1 MKNKYLL
8 RGLLPIAALFHG
20 AVSGQSLIHYWN
32 FNNNASVAAITAP
45 SPAAALQNGTITAF
59 QNGTADP
66 NTFINLSS
74 ATGNGFS
81 TINGRNGD
89 AAGTHLRYNNPI
101 PGNIQFALPTTG
113 YNNVVVKFTTRRS
126 GSGAGKQ
133 KWSYSIDGV
142 TFLPFTYTANNDP
155 EGAVLPVDGDPT
167 LVTLDFSNNFS
178 ANNNPNF
185 MLKVEFTAGPG
196 GTVGNNR
203 FDNFTVDATAMSG
216 VDTTPPTV
224 TYLPA
229 NNANNASATVNPTI
243 TFNENVRL
251 IDNSAITAANAQ
263 NLIELKLNN
272 ATGTTVPFTTTFSN
286 NQITIIPTAGLL
298 PNQAYY
304 LALKPNMVEDASDNA
319 VTTATSSTF
328 TTAGTSISLDK
339 TLIKVNENAGTL
351 AFKINVAN
359 PSNATVNL
367 VVKPAPFSTANSS
380 DFTLANQT
388 INITPSTTSVTVNI
402 PILDDNL
409 EEQQAEY
416 FVVSLENPAG
426 TTITGDTSSTVYII
440 DNDKAAPVPSNQIS
454 LNYIGSF
461 DPSGNNNS
469 STEIVVHDPAT
480 QRLFTISSLT
490 DVFDIINFSNP
501 LAPTVVSTI
510 DMTLYGGITS
520 IAVKNGI
527 IAVASPNGTNPQ
539 GNGSVV
545 FFDINGTFLKQV
557 QVGVLPDMI
566 TFTPDGTKVMTANEG
581 EPNDAYTVDPE
592 GSISIINIPNL
603 TVAGIQ
609 ALTQSN
615 VTTLSLTT
623 FNGQEA
629 ALIASGGRKVKAT
642 STLAQDLEPEYVTI
656 SSDSQKAWVSCQENN
671 AIIEVNLA
679 TNTLGNIWGLGK
691 KDMSLPGNGFDAS
704 DNNGEVLIANWP
716 VKAYYNPD
724 AMASFKVGSTTY
736 LVTAN
741 EGDEKDLGGF
751 SERTTV
757 GANGY
762 ALDSTIFPNASV
774 LKASHNLGRFRV
786 TNVNGNTDGDADFE
800 EINALGARSF
810 SIFNTDTKQLV
821 YDSGDRFE
829 SYIAANHPLIFNADN
844 EANGAKNRS
853 RAKGPEPE
861 GVTLGTISGQTF
873 AFITLE
879 RTGGVMVYNV
889 TDPNNVTF
897 VDYKHSRSTSAF
909 AGDNGPEGIIYIA
922 PENMNNGKGY
932 VIIANEISGTLSMY
946 EVLPSATLGTGEVKP
961 EKATFNIF
969 PNPVNKGNTL
979 YFNRA
984 QSYEL
989 YDMSGKLLGKEKN
1002 ALTIDTS
1009 KLNTGVY
1016 LIKTSEG
1023 EVKRFIVK

>member
-20 AVSGQSLIHYWN
+20 AVSGQSTLVHYWN
-32 FNNNASVAAITAP
+32 FNNNASVAAITTP
-45 SPAAALQNGTITAF
+45 TSTLLNGSITAVST
-59 QNGTADP
+59 GTGSTD
-66 NTFINLSS
+66 TFIDFAGGTSQNFNVDNLN
-74 ATGNGFS
+74 A
-81 TINGRNGD
+81 RNGD
-89 AAGTHLRYNNPI
+89 ASGTHLRYNYPI
-101 PGNIQFALPTTG
+101 NGNVQFNLPTTG
-113 YNNVVVKFTTRRS
+113 YNNVVVKFSTRRS
-126 GSGAGKQ
+126 GSGAGNQ
-133 KWSYSIDGV
+133 NWSYSLDGT
-142 TFLPFTYTANNDP
+142 TFLPYQTVTSQDANP
-155 EGAVLPVDGDPT
+155 QLIT
-167 LVTLDFSNNFS
+167 FDFSNVTGVS
-178 ANNNPNF
+178 NNPNF
-185 MLKVEFTAGPG
+185 KLKVEFAQG
-196 GTVGNNR
+196 GGGAVGNNR
-203 FDNFTVDATAMSG
+203 FDNFTLDATSVG
-216 VDTTPPTV
+216 GTDTTPPTV
-224 TYLPA
+224 AYLPA
-229 NNANNASATVNPTI
+229 NNINNASTTVNPTI

-251 IDNSAITAANAQ
+251 IDNSAITSANAQ
-263 NLIELKLNN
+263 SLVELRLGNS
-272 ATGTTVPFTTTFSN
+272 TGNVVPFTTTFAN
-286 NQITIIPTAGLL
+286 NVITVVPTGGLV

-304 LALKPNMVEDASDNA
+304 LALKPNMVEDTSDNA
-319 VTTATSSTF
+319 IATATSSIF

-339 TLIKVNENAGTL
+339 TLIKVNENSGTL
-351 AFKINVAN
+351 AFKINVTN
-359 PSNATVNL
+359 PSNATANL
-367 VVKPAPFSTANSS
+367 VVKPASFNTANSS
-380 DFTLANQT
+380 DFTFTSQT
-388 INITPSTTSVTVNI
+388 INITPSTTSITVNI
-402 PILDDNL
+402 PVLDDTL

-416 FVVSLENPAG
+416 FVLSLENPVG
-426 TTITGDTSSTVYII
+426 TTITGDTTSTVYII
-440 DNDKAAPVPSNQIS
+440 DNDKAAPVPSNQIT

-480 QRLFTISSLT
+480 QKLFTISSLT
-490 DVFDIINFSNP
+490 DVFDIINFANP
-501 LAPTVVSTI
+501 LAPSVINTVN
-510 DMTLYGGITS
+510 MAPYGGITS
-520 IAVKNGI
+520 IAVKNGLV
-527 IAVASPNGTNPQ
+527 AVASPNGTNAQ
-539 GNGSVV
+539 QNGSVV
-545 FFDINGTFLKQV
+545 FFDINGNFLKQV
-557 QVGVLPDMI
+557 TVGVLPDMI

-592 GSISIINIPNL
+592 GSISIIDISGGINNL
-603 TVAGIQ
+603 S
-609 ALTQSN
+609 QSN
-615 VTTLSLTT
+615 VTTLGFTGYNS
-623 FNGQEA
+623 QEA
-629 ALIASGGRKVKAT
+629 AFISSGGRKVKST
-642 STLAQDLEPEYVTI
+642 STLAQDLEPEYIAI
-656 SSDSQKAWVSCQENN
+656 SADSQKAWVSCQENN
-671 AIIEVNLA
+671 GIIEVNLSN
-679 TNTLGNIWGLGK
+679 NTLGNIWGLGK
-691 KDMSLPGNGFDAS
+691 KDMNLPGNGFDAS
-704 DNNGEVLIANWP
+704 DNNGEILIANWP

-724 AMASFKVGSTTY
+724 AMASFKVGNTNY

-762 ALDSTIFPNASV
+762 TLDSTIFPNAFV

-800 EINALGARSF
+800 EIHALGARSF
-810 SIFNTDTKQLV
+810 SIFNADTKQIV

-829 SYIAANHPLIFNADN
+829 RYIAANHPLIFNADN

-861 GVTLGTISGQTF
+861 GVTLGTIAGQTF

-909 AGDNGPEGIIYIA
+909 GGDNGPEGITYIPPA
-922 PENMNNGKGY
+922 NMNNGKGY
-932 VIIANEISGTLSMY
+932 VVVANEISGTLSMY
-946 EVLPSATLGTGEVKP
+946 EVIPSSTLSTGEVKT
-961 EKATFNIF
+961 EKASFNIF

-984 QSYEL
+984 QGYEL

>member
-1 MKNKYLL
+1 M
-8 RGLLPIAALFHG
+8 PIAALFHG
-20 AVSGQSLIHYWN
+20 AVSGQSTLIHYWN
-32 FNNNASVAAITAP
+32 FNNNASVAAITTP
-45 SPAAALQNGTITAF
+45 TSTLLNGSITATST
-59 QNGTADP
+59 GTGNTD
-66 NTFINLSS
+66 TFIDFAGGTSQNFNINNLN
-74 ATGNGFS
+74 A
-81 TINGRNGD
+81 RNGD
-89 AAGTHLRYNNPI
+89 ASGTHLRYNYPI
-101 PGNIQFALPTTG
+101 NGNVQFNLPTTG
-113 YNNVVVKFTTRRS
+113 YNNVIVKFTTRRS
-126 GSGAGKQ
+126 GSGAGIQ
-133 KWSYSIDGV
+133 TWSYSLDGTTYTTYQTVSPQDANPQLV
-142 TFLPFTYTANNDP
+142 TF
-155 EGAVLPVDGDPT
+155 
-167 LVTLDFSNNFS
+167 DFSNVTGVS
-178 ANNNPNF
+178 NNPNF
-185 MLKVEFTAGPG
+185 KLKVVFTQGTG
-196 GTVGNNR
+196 GAVGNNR
-203 FDNFTVDATAMSG
+203 FDNFTVDATSVGGA
-216 VDTTPPTV
+216 DTTSPTV
-224 TYLPA
+224 AYLPA
-229 NNANNASATVNPTI
+229 NNVNNASTTVNPTI

-251 IDNSAITAANAQ
+251 IDNSVITSANAQ
-263 NLIELKLNN
+263 NLVELRLGN
-272 ATGTTVPFTTTFSN
+272 ATGNTVPFTTTFAN
-286 NQITIIPTAGLL
+286 NVITVIPTGGLV

-304 LALKPNMVEDASDNA
+304 LALKPNMVEDTSDNA
-319 VTTATSSTF
+319 ATTSTSSIF

-339 TLIKVNENAGTL
+339 TLIKVNENTGTL
-351 AFKINVAN
+351 AFKINVNN

-367 VVKPAPFSTANSS
+367 VAKPASFNTANSS
-380 DFTLANQT
+380 DFTFTSQT
-388 INITPSTTSVTVNI
+388 INITPSTTSITVNI
-402 PILDDNL
+402 PIIDDTL
-409 EEQQAEY
+409 AEQQAEY
-416 FVVSLENPAG
+416 FVLGLENPVG
-426 TTITGDTSSTVYII
+426 TTITGDTTSTVYII
-440 DNDKAAPVPSNQIS
+440 DNDKAAPVPSNPNM

-461 DPSGNNNS
+461 DPSGNNTS
-469 STEIVVHDPAT
+469 STEIVVHDAAT

-490 DVFDIINFSNP
+490 DVFDIINFANP
-501 LAPTVVSTI
+501 LAPSVITTVN
-510 DMTLYGGITS
+510 MAPYGGITS

-545 FFDINGTFLKQV
+545 FFDINGNFLKQV
-557 QVGVLPDMI
+557 NVGVLPDMVA
-566 TFTPDGTKVMTANEG
+566 FTPDGTKVMTANEG
-581 EPNDAYTVDPE
+581 EPNDTYTVDPE
-592 GSISIINIPNL
+592 GSISILNIPNL

-615 VTTLSLTT
+615 VTTLAFTQ

-629 ALIASGGRKVKAT
+629 TLALTGGRKVKST
-642 STLAQDLEPEYVTI
+642 STLAQDLEPEYITI
-656 SSDSQKAWVSCQENN
+656 SPDSQKAWVSCQENN
-671 AIIEVNLA
+671 AIIEVDLV

-716 VKAYYNPD
+716 VKTYYNPD
-724 AMASFKVGSTTY
+724 AMASFKVGNTNY

-762 ALDSTIFPNASV
+762 TLDSTIFPNASI

-810 SIFNTDTKQLV
+810 SIFNADTKQIV
-821 YDSGDRFE
+821 YDSGDQFE
-829 SYIAANHPLIFNADN
+829 RYIAANHPLIFNADN
-844 EANGAKNRS
+844 EANGAKARS

-861 GVTLGTISGQTF
+861 GVTLGTIAGQTF

-909 AGDNGPEGIIYIA
+909 GGDNGPEGITYIPPA
-922 PENMNNGKGY
+922 NMNNGKGY
-932 VIIANEISGTLSMY
+932 VIVANEISGTLSMY
-946 EVLPSATLGTGEVKP
+946 EVTPSATLATGEVKT

-984 QSYEL
+984 QGYEL
-989 YDMSGKLLGKEKN
+989 YDMNGKLLGKEKS

>member
-20 AVSGQSLIHYWN
+20 ALTAQTTLVHYWN
-32 FNNNASVAAITAP
+32 FNNSTSLAAITTPTSSLLNGSITAV
-45 SPAAALQNGTITAF
+45 STGTGNTDTYIDFSNGTN
-59 QNGTADP
+59 QNF
-66 NTFINLSS
+66 NVENLN
-74 ATGNGFS
+74 A
-81 TINGRNGD
+81 RNGD
-89 AAGTHLRYNNPI
+89 ASGTHLRYNYPI
-101 PGNIQFALPTTG
+101 NGNVQFLLPTTG

-126 GSGAGKQ
+126 GSGAGNQ
-133 KWSYSIDGV
+133 NWFYSLDGTTFVPYQTV
-142 TFLPFTYTANNDP
+142 TSQDANP
-155 EGAVLPVDGDPT
+155 QLIT
-167 LVTLDFSNNFS
+167 FDFSAVAGVS
-178 ANNNPNF
+178 NNPNF
-185 MLKVEFTAGPG
+185 KLKVEFSQGSG
-196 GTVGNNR
+196 GAVGNNR
-203 FDNFTVDATAMSG
+203 FDNFTVDATPAGG

-224 TYLPA
+224 AYLPA
-229 NNANNASATVNPTI
+229 NNVNNASTTVNPTI

-251 IDNSAITAANAQ
+251 IDNSAITSANAQ
-263 NLIELKLNN
+263 NLVELRLNN
-272 ATGTTVPFTTTFSN
+272 ATGTVVPFTTTFAN
-286 NQITIIPTAGLL
+286 NAITVIPTAGLV

-304 LALKPNMVEDASDNA
+304 LALKPNLVEDTSDNA

-328 TTAGTSISLDK
+328 TTAATSIALDK
-339 TLIKVNENAGTL
+339 NLIKVNENAGTL
-351 AFKINVAN
+351 AFKINVTN
-359 PSNATVNL
+359 PSNSTVNL
-367 VVKPAPFSTANSS
+367 VVKPASFNTANSS

-402 PILDDNL
+402 PIIDDTL

-416 FVVSLENPAG
+416 FVVGLENPVGA
-426 TTITGDTSSTVYII
+426 TITGDANSTVYII

-461 DPSGNNNS
+461 DPSGNSSS
-469 STEIVVHDPAT
+469 STEIVVHDAAT

-501 LAPTVVSTI
+501 TTPTVIQTVN
-510 DMTLYGGITS
+510 MAPYGGITS

-545 FFDINGTFLKQV
+545 FFDINGVFLKQLN
-557 QVGVLPDMI
+557 VGVLPDMI
-566 TFTPDGTKVMTANEG
+566 TFSPDGTKVMTANEG

-592 GSISIINIPNL
+592 GSISIIDVPTL

-609 ALTQSN
+609 ALTQTN
-615 VTTLSLTT
+615 VTTLGFTQ
-623 FNGQEA
+623 FNGMEA
-629 ALIASGGRKVKAT
+629 TLATTGGRKVKST
-642 STLAQDLEPEYVTI
+642 STLAQDLEPEYIAI
-656 SSDSQKAWVSCQENN
+656 SPDSQKAWVSCQENN

-679 TNTLGNIWGLGK
+679 TKALTGIWGLGK

-724 AMASFKVGSTTY
+724 AMASYKIGNTNY

-762 ALDSTIFPNASV
+762 GLDSTVFPNASI
-774 LKASHNLGRFRV
+774 LKASHNLGRFR
-786 TNVNGNTDGDADFE
+786 TTSVNGNTDGDAEYE
-800 EINALGARSF
+800 EIHALGARSF

-821 YDSGDRFE
+821 FDSGDQFE
-829 SYIAANHPLIFNADN
+829 RHTAAYHPLIFNADN
-844 EANGAKNRS
+844 EANGAKSRS

-861 GVTLGTISGQTF
+861 GVTLGTINGQTF

-909 AGDNGPEGIIYIA
+909 GGDNGPEGITYIPPA
-922 PENMNNGKGY
+922 NMNNGKGY
-932 VIIANEISGTLSMY
+932 VIVANEISGTLSMY
-946 EVLPSATLGTGEVKP
+946 EVALSPTLSTGEVKT

-984 QSYEL
+984 QGYEL
-989 YDMSGKLLGKEKN
+989 YDMSGKILGKEKS

-1023 EVKRFIVK
+1023 EVKRVIVK

>member
-20 AVSGQSLIHYWN
+20 AVSGQSTLVHYWN
-32 FNNNASVAAITAP
+32 FNNNASVAAITTAT
-45 SPAAALQNGTITAF
+45 STLLNGSITAVST
-59 QNGTADP
+59 GTGSTD
-66 NTFINLSS
+66 TFIDFAGGTSQNFNVDNLN
-74 ATGNGFS
+74 A
-81 TINGRNGD
+81 RNGD
-89 AAGTHLRYNNPI
+89 ASGTHLRYNYPI
-101 PGNIQFALPTTG
+101 NGNVQFNLPTTG
-113 YNNVVVKFTTRRS
+113 YNNVVVKFSTRRS
-126 GSGAGKQ
+126 GSGAGNQ
-133 KWSYSIDGV
+133 NWSYSLDGTTFVPYQTV
-142 TFLPFTYTANNDP
+142 TSQDANP
-155 EGAVLPVDGDPT
+155 QLIT
-167 LVTLDFSNNFS
+167 FDFSNVTGVS
-178 ANNNPNF
+178 NNPNF
-185 MLKVEFTAGPG
+185 KLKVEFAQG
-196 GTVGNNR
+196 GGGAVGNNR
-203 FDNFTVDATAMSG
+203 FDNFTVDATSVG
-216 VDTTPPTV
+216 GTDTTPPTV
-224 TYLPA
+224 AYLPA
-229 NNANNASATVNPTI
+229 NNVNNASTTVNATI

-251 IDNSAITAANAQ
+251 IDNSAITSANAQ
-263 NLIELKLNN
+263 SLVELRLGNSTGN
-272 ATGTTVPFTTTFSN
+272 AVPFTTTFAN
-286 NQITIIPTAGLL
+286 NVITVIPTGGLV

-304 LALKPNMVEDASDNA
+304 LALKPNMVEDTSDNA
-319 VTTATSSTF
+319 VTTATSSIF

-351 AFKINVAN
+351 AFKINVTN
-359 PSNATVNL
+359 PSNATTNL
-367 VVKPAPFSTANSS
+367 VVKPASFNTANSS
-380 DFTLANQT
+380 DFTFTSQI

-402 PILDDNL
+402 PILDDTL

-416 FVVSLENPAG
+416 FVLSLENPVG
-426 TTITGDTSSTVYII
+426 TTITGDATSTVYII
-440 DNDKAAPVPSNQIS
+440 DNDKAAPVPSNQIT

-480 QRLFTISSLT
+480 QKLFTISSLT
-490 DVFDIINFSNP
+490 DVFDIINFTNP
-501 LAPTVVSTI
+501 LAPSVINTVN
-510 DMTLYGGITS
+510 MAPYGGITS
-520 IAVKNGI
+520 IAVKNGLV
-527 IAVASPNGTNPQ
+527 AVASPNGTNAQ
-539 GNGSVV
+539 QNGSVV
-545 FFDINGTFLKQV
+545 FFDINGNFLKQV
-557 QVGVLPDMI
+557 TVGVLPDMI

-592 GSISIINIPNL
+592 GSISIIDISG
-603 TVAGIQ
+603 GINN
-609 ALTQSN
+609 LTQSN
-615 VTTLSLTT
+615 VTTLGFAGYNS
-623 FNGQEA
+623 QEA
-629 ALIASGGRKVKAT
+629 AFISSGGRKVKST
-642 STLAQDLEPEYVTI
+642 STLAQDLEPEYIAI
-656 SSDSQKAWVSCQENN
+656 SPDSQKAWVSCQENN
-671 AIIEVNLA
+671 GIIEVNLSN
-679 TNTLGNIWGLGK
+679 NTLGNIWGLGK
-691 KDMSLPGNGFDAS
+691 KDMNLPGNGFDAS
-704 DNNGEVLIANWP
+704 DNNGEILIANWP

-724 AMASFKVGSTTY
+724 AMASFKVGNTNY

-762 ALDSTIFPNASV
+762 TLDSTIFPNASV

-800 EINALGARSF
+800 EIHALGARSF
-810 SIFNTDTKQLV
+810 SIFNADTKQIV

-829 SYIAANHPLIFNADN
+829 RYIAANHPLIFNADN

-861 GVTLGTISGQTF
+861 GVTLGTIAGQTF

-909 AGDNGPEGIIYIA
+909 GGDNGPEGITYIPPA
-922 PENMNNGKGY
+922 NMNNGKGY
-932 VIIANEISGTLSMY
+932 VVVANEISGTLSMY
-946 EVLPSATLGTGEVKP
+946 EVIPSSTLSTGEVKT
-961 EKATFNIF
+961 EKASFNIF

-984 QSYEL
+984 QGYEL

>member
-1 MKNKYLL
+1 M

-20 AVSGQSLIHYWN
+20 AVSGQSTLIHYWN
-32 FNNNASVAAITAP
+32 FNNNASVAAIITP
-45 SPAAALQNGTITAF
+45 TSTLLNGSITATST
-59 QNGTADP
+59 GTGSND
-66 NTFINLSS
+66 TFIDFAGGTSQNFNIDNFN
-74 ATGNGFS
+74 A
-81 TINGRNGD
+81 RNGD
-89 AAGTHLRYNNPI
+89 ASGTHLRYNYPI
-101 PGNIQFALPTTG
+101 NGNVQFNLPTTG
-113 YNNVVVKFTTRRS
+113 YNNVIVKFTTRRS
-126 GSGAGKQ
+126 GSGAGTQ
-133 KWSYSIDGV
+133 TWSYTLDGTTYTTYQTVSPQDANPQLV
-142 TFLPFTYTANNDP
+142 TF
-155 EGAVLPVDGDPT
+155 
-167 LVTLDFSNNFS
+167 DFSNVTGVS
-178 ANNNPNF
+178 NNPNF
-185 MLKVEFTAGPG
+185 KLKVVFTQGTG
-196 GTVGNNR
+196 GAVGNNR
-203 FDNFTVDATAMSG
+203 FDNFTVDATSVG
-216 VDTTPPTV
+216 GTDTTPPTV
-224 TYLPA
+224 AYLPA
-229 NNANNASATVNPTI
+229 NNVNNASTTVNPTI

-251 IDNSAITAANAQ
+251 IDNSVITSANAQ
-263 NLIELKLNN
+263 NLVELRLGN
-272 ATGTTVPFTTTFSN
+272 ATGNVVPFTTTFAN
-286 NQITIIPTAGLL
+286 NVITVIPTGGLV

-304 LALKPNMVEDASDNA
+304 LALKPNMVEDTSDNA
-319 VTTATSSTF
+319 VTTATSSIF

-351 AFKINVAN
+351 AFKINVIN

-367 VVKPAPFSTANSS
+367 VAKPVSFNTANSS
-380 DFTLANQT
+380 DFTFTSQT
-388 INITPSTTSVTVNI
+388 INMTPSTTSVTVNI
-402 PILDDNL
+402 PILDDTL

-416 FVVSLENPAG
+416 FVLGLENPVG
-426 TTITGDTSSTVYII
+426 TTITGDTTSTVYII

-501 LAPTVVSTI
+501 LVPSVINTINMAP
-510 DMTLYGGITS
+510 YGGITS

-545 FFDINGTFLKQV
+545 FFDINGNFLKQV
-557 QVGVLPDMI
+557 NVGVLPDMVA
-566 TFTPDGTKVMTANEG
+566 FTPDGTKVMTANEG

-592 GSISIINIPNL
+592 GSISIINIPSL

-615 VTTLSLTT
+615 VTTLAFTQ

-629 ALIASGGRKVKAT
+629 TLALTGGRKVKST
-642 STLAQDLEPEYVTI
+642 STLAQDLEPEYITI
-656 SSDSQKAWVSCQENN
+656 STDSQKAWVSCQENN
-671 AIIEVNLA
+671 AIIEVDLV

-704 DNNGEVLIANWP
+704 DNNGEILIANWP
-716 VKAYYNPD
+716 VKTYYNPD
-724 AMASFKVGSTTY
+724 AMASFKVGNTNY

-762 ALDSTIFPNASV
+762 TLDPTIFPNASI

-810 SIFNTDTKQLV
+810 SIFNADTKQIV
-821 YDSGDRFE
+821 YDSGDQFE
-829 SYIAANHPLIFNADN
+829 RYIAANHPLIFNADN
-844 EANGAKNRS
+844 EANGAKTRS

-861 GVTLGTISGQTF
+861 GITLGAIGTQTF

-909 AGDNGPEGIIYIA
+909 GGDNGPEGITYIPPA
-922 PENMNNGKGY
+922 NMNNGKGY
-932 VIIANEISGTLSMY
+932 VIVANEISGTLSMY
-946 EVLPSATLGTGEVKP
+946 EVTPSATLATGEVKT
-961 EKATFNIF
+961 EKASFNIF

-984 QSYEL
+984 QGYEL
-989 YDMSGKLLGKEKN
+989 YDMSGKLLGKEKS

-1009 KLNTGVY
+1009 NLNTGVY